1 MKSWTRTLFLLLA
14 LSVAA
19 TAQTSMTVDQ
29 LVGFIKSS
37 IQLKQDDRQIATFL
51 KTKKVTLTNKLDA
64 RTVETLQG
72 MGAGPQTV
80 AALRLLI
87 TESAG
92 LAAPPPP
99 APKPVVV
106 GPPPPDS
113 IEQKKILAE
122 ITESAL
128 NYTKSLPNFICMQVT
143 RRYADVSGL
152 ENYRL
157 MDTIAEKLS
166 YFEQKEDYKVV
177 SKNNIPV
184 TTNLAH
190 EQLDGAT
197 SSGEFGSMLFEIF
210 SPETETTFDW
220 ERWATLR
227 GRRMYV
233 FSFRVE
239 QSRSK
244 YSIRWGRGVGE
255 RTVLAGYHGL
265 IYADRDTNMVMRIK
279 MECDHLPVDFPIQSV
294 DLDLNYDFTNIS
306 GQPFLLPLKSELHSR
321 EGKMLVKN
329 ETEFRLY
336 NKFSTEAIIQFGDTP
351 EPLPENQTKEEP
363 VK

>member
-1 MKSWTRTLFLLLA
+1 MKSWTRRLFLALA
-14 LSVAA
+14 LSVTAA
-19 TAQTSMTVDQ
+19 AQSMTVDQ
-29 LVGFIKSS
+29 LVSFIKSS
-37 IQLKQDDRQIATFL
+37 IQLKHDDRKVADYV
-51 KTKKVTLTNKLDA
+51 KKIKLSNKLDA
-64 RTVETLQG
+64 RTVESLQG
-72 MGAGPQTV
+72 MGAGPSTV
-80 AALRLLI
+80 AALRLLV
-87 TESAG
+87 TESSS
-92 LAAPPPP
+92 LPPPPPP
-99 APKPVVV
+99 APKLVVV
-106 GPPPPDS
+106 GPPAPDS

-143 RRYADVSGL
+143 RRYADVSGM

-177 SKNNIPV
+177 SRNNIPV
-184 TTNLAH
+184 TTNLKH
-190 EQLDGAT
+190 EQMDGAT
-197 SSGEFGSMLFEIF
+197 SSGEFGSMLLEIF
-210 SPETETTFDW
+210 SPESETQCDW

-244 YSIRWGRGVGE
+244 YSIRWGRGAGE
-255 RTVLAGYHGL
+255 LTTIAGYHGL

-321 EGKMLVKN
+321 EGKLLVKN
-329 ETEFRLY
+329 EVEFRLY
-336 NKFSTEAIIQFGDTP
+336 NKFGAEATIQFGDTP
-351 EPLPENQTKEEP
+351 EPLPEENTKEEP

>member
-1 MKSWTRTLFLLLA
+1 MKSWTRTLFFLLA
-14 LSVAA
+14 LSVPAA
-19 TAQTSMTVDQ
+19 AQMSMTVDQ
-29 LVGFIKSS
+29 LVTFIKSS
-37 IQLKQDDRQIATFL
+37 LQLKQDDRQIADYL
-51 KTKKVTLTNKLDA
+51 KKKKVTLSNKLDA

-80 AALRLLI
+80 AALKLLI
-87 TESAG
+87 TESSG

-99 APKPVVV
+99 PPKLVIV
-106 GPPPPDS
+106 PPPAPDS
-113 IEQKKILAE
+113 IEQKEILAQ

-143 RRYADVSGL
+143 RRYADVSGM

-177 SKNNIPV
+177 SRNNIPV
-184 TTNLAH
+184 TTNLQH
-190 EQLDGAT
+190 EQMDGAT
-197 SSGEFGSMLFEIF
+197 SSGEFGSMLFDIF
-210 SPETETTFDW
+210 TPESETTFDW

-244 YSIRWGRGVGE
+244 YSIRYGRGAGE
-255 RTVLAGYHGL
+255 LTTIAGYHGL
-265 IYADRDTNMVMRIK
+265 IYADRDTHMVMRIK
-279 MECDHLPVDFPIQSV
+279 MECDMPVTFPIQSV

-329 ETEFRLY
+329 EVEFRLY
-336 NKFSTEAIIQFGDTP
+336 NKFGAEATIQFGDTP
-351 EPLPENQTKEEP
+351 EPLPEENTKEEP

>member
-1 MKSWTRTLFLLLA
+1 MKNWTRRLFFLLA
-14 LSVAA
+14 LAVPAA
-19 TAQTSMTVDQ
+19 AQRSMTVNE
-29 LVGFIKSS
+29 LVTFIRSS
-37 IQLKQDDRQIATFL
+37 IQLKHDDRQLAASI
-51 KTKKVTLTNKLDA
+51 KKVKLSNKLDA

-72 MGAGPQTV
+72 MGAGPSTV
-80 AALRLLI
+80 AALRSLV
-87 TESAG
+87 TESSS
-92 LAAPPPP
+92 LPPPPPP
-99 APKPVVV
+99 APKLVVV
-106 GPPPPDS
+106 GPPAPDS

-143 RRYADVSGL
+143 RRYADISGL

-157 MDTIAEKLS
+157 VDTIAEKLS
-166 YFEQKEDYKVV
+166 YFEQKEDYKIV

-184 TTNLAH
+184 TTNLKH
-190 EQLDGAT
+190 EELDGAT
-197 SSGEFGSMLFEIF
+197 SSGEFGSMLLEIF
-210 SPETETTFDW
+210 SPESETHFDW

-233 FSFRVE
+233 FSFRVD

-244 YSIRWGRGVGE
+244 YSIRWGRGAGE
-255 RTVLAGYHGL
+255 LTTIAGYHGL
-265 IYADRDTNMVMRIK
+265 IYADRDTHMVMRIK
-279 MECDHLPVDFPIQSV
+279 MECDMPVTFPIQSV

-321 EGKMLVKN
+321 EGKLLVKN

-336 NKFSTEAIIQFGDTP
+336 NKFGAEAIIQFGDTP
-351 EPLPENQTKEEP
+351 EPLPDEKTKEEP

>member
-1 MKSWTRTLFLLLA
+1 MGRICWACLLA
-14 LSVAA
+14 MCVGAY
-19 TAQTSMTVDQ
+19 AQRQMTVPD
-29 LVGFIKSS
+29 LVTFIRSS
-37 IQLKQDDRQIATFL
+37 IQLKNEDRAVADTVRRI
-51 KTKKVTLTNKLDA
+51 KLTNRLDA
-64 RTVETLQG
+64 GTVEDLQG
-72 MGAGPQTV
+72 LGAGPRTL
-80 AALRLLI
+80 AALQELI
-87 TESAG
+87 AASAN
-92 LAAPPPP
+92 LPSAPKAEAPVPQAVIPPPSP
-99 APKPVVV
+99 A
-106 GPPPPDS
+106 D
-113 IEQKKILAE
+113 QKKILAE

-143 RRYADVSGL
+143 RRYADISGM

-184 TTNLAH
+184 TTNLQH

-210 SPETETTFDW
+210 SPETQTQFDW

-244 YSIRWGRGVGE
+244 YSIRWGRGAGE
-255 RTVLAGYHGL
+255 LTTIAGYHGL
-265 IYADRDTNMVMRIK
+265 IYVDRDTHMVMRIK
-279 MECDHLPVDFPIQSV
+279 MECDMPVTFPIQSV
-294 DLDLNYDFTNIS
+294 DLDLNYDFSNIS

-321 EGKMLVKN
+321 EGKILVKN

-336 NKFSTEAIIQFGDTP
+336 NKFGAEATIQFGETP
-351 EPLPENQTKEEP
+351 EPLPEEKTKEEP

>member
-1 MKSWTRTLFLLLA
+1 MKNWTRRLLFLLA
-14 LSVAA
+14 LSVPAA
-19 TAQTSMTVDQ
+19 AQMSLTVDQ
-29 LVGFIKSS
+29 LVSFIKSS
-37 IQLKQDDRQIATFL
+37 IQLKHDDRKVADYV
-51 KTKKVTLTNKLDA
+51 KKIKLSNKLDA
-64 RTVETLQG
+64 RTVEALQG
-72 MGAGPQTV
+72 MGAGPSTV
-80 AALRLLI
+80 AALKLLI
-87 TESAG
+87 TESSG

-113 IEQKKILAE
+113 IEQAKILAE

-128 NYTKSLPNFICMQVT
+128 NYTKNLPNFICMQVT
-143 RRYADVSGL
+143 RRYADVSGM

-166 YFEQKEDYKVV
+166 YFEQKEDYRVV
-177 SKNNIPV
+177 SRNNVPV
-184 TTNLAH
+184 TANLQH

-197 SSGEFGSMLFEIF
+197 SSGEFGSMLFDIF
-210 SPETETTFDW
+210 SPESETTFDW

-227 GRRMYV
+227 GRRMHV

-244 YSIRWGRGVGE
+244 YSIRYGRGAGE
-255 RTVLAGYHGL
+255 RTIIAGYHGL
-265 IYADRDTNMVMRIK
+265 IYADRDTRMVMRIK

-294 DLDLNYDFTNIS
+294 DLDLNYDFTKIS

-321 EGKMLVKN
+321 EGKLLVKN
-329 ETEFRLY
+329 EVEFRLY
-336 NKFSTEAIIQFGDTP
+336 NKFGAEATIQFGDTP
-351 EPLPENQTKEEP
+351 EPLPEENTKEEP

>member
-1 MKSWTRTLFLLLA
+1 MKSWTRRLFFLLA
-14 LSVAA
+14 LAVAA
-19 TAQTSMTVDQ
+19 AAQMSMTVDQ
-29 LVGFIKSS
+29 LVSFIKSS
-37 IQLKQDDRQIATFL
+37 LQLKHDDRQLAAYI
-51 KTKKVTLTNKLDA
+51 KKVKLSNKLDA

-72 MGAGPQTV
+72 MGAGPSTV

-87 TESAG
+87 TESSS

-143 RRYADVSGL
+143 RRYADASGM

-166 YFEQKEDYKVV
+166 YFEQKEDYKLV
-177 SKNNIPV
+177 SRNNIPV
-184 TTNLAH
+184 TTNLKH
-190 EQLDGAT
+190 DQLDGAT
-197 SSGEFGSMLFEIF
+197 SSGEFGSMLLDIF
-210 SPETETTFDW
+210 SPESETQFDW

-244 YSIRWGRGVGE
+244 YSIRYGRGADE
-255 RTVLAGYHGL
+255 RTIVAGYHGL
-265 IYADRDTNMVMRIK
+265 IYADRDTHMVMRIK
-279 MECDHLPVDFPIQSV
+279 MECDMPVTFPIQSV
-294 DLDLNYDFTNIS
+294 DLDLNYDFSNIS

-321 EGKMLVKN
+321 EGKLLVKN

-336 NKFSTEAIIQFGDTP
+336 NKFGAEATIQFGDTP

-363 VK
+363 LK